1 VGEHNE
7 HISDQLLHKFILR
20 ATTPDE
26 ETMITQWIYESEENK
41 IYFEQLKDSL
51 KNPTPP
57 AAEPTENDPQY
68 VDLDI
73 VVPKKKASPLRV
85 TVIMITLLATAF
97 ILYTVLK
104 GNSNRV
110 KFIQS
115 TQEVLASTLPD
126 QTKVFLNKYSTLS
139 YPTRYMKERIV
150 VLKGEAYFEV
160 PPTEQAITIEA
171 EMAELSTKNASFNVK
186 TFKDSVE
193 IIVVSGSLDVS
204 YQQHKSSLNAH
215 TSLLLAKHL
224 ETKTPLPYQDK
235 IYEYYRKDKFECVQ
249 TPLYKLVRAL
259 SEYYEKDIFLTKAE
273 HWAIPITGSF
283 SKASLDDVLTQL
295 ERTYQIEV
303 THRDHKVIIR

>member
-1 VGEHNE
+1 MSEQNE
-7 HISDQLLHKFILR
+7 HISDQLLEKFILR

-26 ETMITQWIYESEENK
+26 EAIIIHWIYEREEHK
-41 IYFEQLKDSL
+41 THFEQLKEKLEQPTTLVSETPQEDS
-51 KNPTPP
+51 
-57 AAEPTENDPQY
+57 QY

-73 VVPKKKASPLRV
+73 VLPKKKASPLRV

-115 TQEVLASTLPD
+115 TQEVLTSTLPD

-160 PPTEQAITIEA
+160 PVNEQPITIEA

-186 TFKDSVE
+186 TCKDSVE
-193 IIVVSGSLDVS
+193 IIVVTGSLDVS
-204 YQQHKSSLNAH
+204 YQQHKSTINAH
-215 TSLLLAKHL
+215 MSLLLAKNL
-224 ETKTPLPYQDK
+224 ETKMPISYQDK
-235 IYEYYRKDKFECVQ
+235 IYEYYRKDNFECVQ
-249 TPLYKLVRAL
+249 TPLYKLVRIL
-259 SEYYEKDIFLTKAE
+259 SEYYEQDIFLTKAE
-273 HWAIPITGSF
+273 HWDIPITGTF
-283 SKASLDDVLTQL
+283 SKKRLDDILTHL
-295 ERTYQIEV
+295 EQNYHIEV
-303 THRDHKVIIR
+303 THRDHKIIMR